1 MFLQSRVEPPLYSHQ
16 RTGKET
22 PKKVQ
27 RSVQG
32 TAQSLGNSHSHN
44 LGKTSSESH
53 SWLPGMLGNV
63 VVTVEVGVGSAQR
76 PGCHDHRE
84 SGEWLSAGAS
94 GLPPAR
100 AQKALHIDAAPTSFH
115 VSSVPATRNEK
126 AGAVEPA
133 WLGRQRRWEVAKHIY
148 KWQGNEDKQLKRGP
162 VPATARAGFPLQL
175 RINAKQ
181 LQGREAA

>member
-1 MFLQSRVEPPLYSHQ
+1 MFLQSRAEPPLYSHQ

-22 PKKVQ
+22 RKGVQ
-27 RSVQG
+27 RSIQG

-44 LGKTSSESH
+44 SGKTSSESH

-84 SGEWLSAGAS
+84 RGEWLPACAS

-100 AQKALHIDAAPTSFH
+100 AQKSLHIDAARTSFH
-115 VSSVPATRNEK
+115 VGSVPATRNEE

-133 WLGRQRRWEVAKHIY
+133 WLGRQRCWEVAKHRN
-148 KWQGNEDKQLKRGP
+148 KWQDN
-162 VPATARAGFPLQL
+162 
-175 RINAKQ
+175 
-181 LQGREAA
+181 